1 VRTFSVLILFTHLEI
16 ADAELVLLAYT
27 ADPVHQTVPLP
38 LPVPAATRR
47 RTVGPGGPGGP
58 ARAAAHV
65 ALLRLLRFA
74 VAASAAVSRQQAVAR
89 SPTVAA
95 ATAGAAVGP
104 LAPGG
109 PGRTA
114 VRVAVFRRLRGAG
127 TKEDGAES
135 VLGCVAGAWDGAFAD
150 FSSPAAATGFRAL
163 KEIAEYYDSC
173 IAIKIQSV
181 FLLLFGEI
189 QISVYFISVPR
200 IPLPTLFFR
209 FINKD
214 CMNS

>member
-1 VRTFSVLILFTHLEI
+1 MRTLSVLIFSHLEI

-38 LPVPAATRR
+38 LPVAAAASRR
-47 RTVGPGGPGGP
+47 AIGPGGPGGP

-65 ALLRLLRFA
+65 ASLRLLRFA

-95 ATAGAAVGP
+95 AATGAAVGP

-114 VRVAVFRRLRGAG
+114 VGVAVLRRLRGAG
-127 TKEDGAES
+127 AKEDGAES

-150 FSSPAAATGFRAL
+150 FSSPAAATGFRTL
-163 KEIAEYYDSC
+163 KE
-173 IAIKIQSV
+173 KKN
-181 FLLLFGEI
+181 
-189 QISVYFISVPR
+189 R
-200 IPLPTLFFR
+200 IL
-209 FINKD
+209 
-214 CMNS
+214 